1 LYASRVRDPGRDA
14 LLSWAIALVLV
25 TGLVHINVTLPAIG
39 HVGSALVAV
48 LFLYGPMA
56 IAWRRGED
64 LDDYGFHAAPVKR
77 GLVVAGAAIGVIF
90 PIFCL
95 GYFAF
100 YETACSSQLL
110 AHLVPHGMCRH
121 YGGLAGIHA
130 PTMTLG
136 FLKDFAVQL
145 LVVALPEELFF
156 RGCMLRLLEKKFP
169 PKRRI
174 LGGGVGWALVISAAM
189 FALIHLPRYGGDPH
203 ALATFFPGLLFGW
216 MRSSTGSILAGT
228 ITHGCSNM
236 LVKLLDLS
244 VLR

>member
-1 LYASRVRDPGRDA
+1 MRDPGRDA
-14 LLSWAIALVLV
+14 FASWALALVLV

-64 LDDYGFHAAPVKR
+64 LDDYGFHAAPVAR
-77 GLVVAGAAIGVIF
+77 GLVTAGAAIGAIF
-90 PIFCL
+90 PIFCV

-100 YETACSSQLL
+100 YETACGSQLL
-110 AHLVPHGMCRH
+110 AHLVPKNMCSH
-121 YGGLAGIHA
+121 YAGWAGVHA
-130 PTMTLG
+130 PAITLD
-136 FLKDFAVQL
+136 FLKFCAVQL

-156 RGCMLRLLEKKFP
+156 RGTLLKLLEQRFP
-169 PKRRI
+169 PKHRI
-174 LGGGVGWALVISAAM
+174 LGGGVGLALVISAAM
-189 FALIHLPRYGGDPH
+189 FALIHLPKDGDPR

-216 MRSSTGSILAGT
+216 MRSSTGSILAST
-228 ITHGCSNM
+228 VTHGCSNI
-236 LVKLLDLS
+236 LIRLLDLS